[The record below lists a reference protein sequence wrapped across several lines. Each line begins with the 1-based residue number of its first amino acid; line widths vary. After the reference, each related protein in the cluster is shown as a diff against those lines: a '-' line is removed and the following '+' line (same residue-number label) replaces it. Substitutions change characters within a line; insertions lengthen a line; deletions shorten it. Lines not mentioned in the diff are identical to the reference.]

1 MKRNRVLLLLGMAPT
16 WLYTSSVV
24 SASTG
29 LTLAQSQIVE
39 LRAGEG
45 WTVVIFDDGLA
56 GDAVDMDLLDDLNEL
71 VATPL
76 TPR

>member
-1 MKRNRVLLLLGMAPT
+1 M
-16 WLYTSSVV
+16 
-24 SASTG
+24 
-29 LTLAQSQIVE
+29 LAQSQIVE

-45 WTVVIFDDGLA
+45 WTVVILDDGLA

-76 TPR
+76 TPGVATAADSHVGLPSARPHRSYQRP